1 MQKLN
6 IKLGI
11 AISLLFI
18 LVLMPE
24 AQAQSL
30 EDVFDF
36 DNDNVNDVPEAPI
49 NMLIYAGLVLGS
61 YFGIKKIKA

>member
-1 MQKLN
+1 N

-11 AISLLFI
+11 AISLLFM

-36 DNDNVNDVPEAPI
+36 DNDNVNDVPEATI
-49 NMLIYAGLVLGS
+49 NMLIYAGLVVGS
-61 YFGIKKIKA
+61 YFGIKKIKAC

>member
-11 AISLLFI
+11 AISLLFM

-49 NMLIYAGLVLGS
+49 NMLIYAGLVVGS

>member
-24 AQAQSL
+24 TQAQSL
-30 EDVFDF
+30 EEVFDF

-49 NMLIYAGLVLGS
+49 NMLIYAGLVVGS

>member
-11 AISLLFI
+11 AISLLFM

-49 NMLIYAGLVLGS
+49 NILIYVGLVLGS
-61 YFGIKKIKA
+61 YFGTKKIKA

>member
-18 LVLMPE
+18 LILMPE

-49 NMLIYAGLVLGS
+49 NMLIYAGLILGS
-61 YFGIKKIKA
+61 YFGIKKIKP

>member
-11 AISLLFI
+11 AISLLFM

-49 NMLIYAGLVLGS
+49 NMLIYAGLVLGI
-61 YFGIKKIKA
+61 YFGIKKIKV

>member
-24 AQAQSL
+24 AQAQSV
-30 EDVFDF
+30 EEVFDF

-49 NMLIYAGLVLGS
+49 NMLIYAGLVVGS
-61 YFGIKKIKA
+61 YFGIKKIKP